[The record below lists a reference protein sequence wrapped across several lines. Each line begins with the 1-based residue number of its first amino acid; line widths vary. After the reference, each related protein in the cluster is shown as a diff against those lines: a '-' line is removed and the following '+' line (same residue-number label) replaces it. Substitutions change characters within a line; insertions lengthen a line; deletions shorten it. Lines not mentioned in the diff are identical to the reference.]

1 METQFDFHDALIRIE
16 MIFQSHILS
25 FGYKE
30 YSLETFA
37 DKKYFSEWKGREGCI
52 DTDAM
57 RKGLNIDGILGSAEP
72 SENEVLTYLQYTV
85 NIAELCR
92 RSFNR
97 EDHQGYHFDI
107 RNYTELLTS
116 IRQVLDVLHYAI
128 RFIPERD
135 FIYLIPQDPAA
146 EALLENENNPE
157 AAALAEYRSFSLQG
171 KPEEKR
177 LLLKKLASGIEEFAD
192 NLNPEN
198 EKLYRRIEFMMNR
211 LHIREELSFEE
222 AAEQQDMKAEELENW
237 YDTTYQLMLLRILGH
252 NSEEEIR
259 KVSEFARESGIEGLG
274 IDEGEALPYASGKR
288 LTGENIDSPET
299 ASVNANSSS
308 AASESG
314 DADVSSGEETG
325 ESESPQREEAAK
337 PPSSGRSYRNVI
349 IAIVIAD
356 IIFMLILAFY
366 LLG

>member
-1 METQFDFHDALIRIE
+1 MDEQFDFHDALIRIE

-57 RKGLNIDGILGSAEP
+57 RKGLNIDGILGSADP
-72 SENEVLTYLQYTV
+72 SENEVLTYLQYVV

-116 IRQVLDVLHYAI
+116 IRQVLNVLHYAI
-128 RFIPERD
+128 RFIADRD

-146 EALLENENNPE
+146 EALLENENNAE
-157 AAALAEYRSFSLQG
+157 SAALAEYRSFALRG

-177 LLLKKLASGIEEFAD
+177 LLLGKLAAGIAEFDD
-192 NLNPEN
+192 NLDPEN
-198 EKLYRRIEFMMNR
+198 EKLYRRIEFMLNR
-211 LHIREELSFEE
+211 LHIREDISFEE
-222 AAEQQDMKAEELENW
+222 TAEQQEMKPEELENW

-252 NSEEEIR
+252 NSEEEIK

-274 IDEGEALPYASGKR
+274 
-288 LTGENIDSPET
+288 
-299 ASVNANSSS
+299 
-308 AASESG
+308 
-314 DADVSSGEETG
+314 SGE
-325 ESESPQREEAAK
+325 REQ
-337 PPSSGRSYRNVI
+337 
-349 IAIVIAD
+349 
-356 IIFMLILAFY
+356 L
-366 LLG
+366 